1 MACTEI
7 LRLPVAIGVDCG
19 DLFALQEDS
28 NRTRI
33 TKYQSN
39 EIPNIRTKL

>member
-1 MACTEI
+1 LHRDTEAASSY
-7 LRLPVAIGVDCG
+7 RVDCG